1 MAKDVSVAE
10 AKAQIR
16 AGAEFSATSAT
27 GGAQKKQYW
36 TPDGRILFL
45 VPQIRQ
51 FVRKDKDGNVIASGT
66 RDANMDKGYLSHPP
80 SEAEKKVFCRWCDT
94 WHDTQVE
101 VEACQIANKKIEAQR
116 EAMARQELANQTIE
130 KDNEISKLNSRIE
143 QLEKLIKE
151 KLGG

>member
-1 MAKDVSVAE
+1 MGLVGTVLSGSSTGHRPTYHAERNKGSTGLCGTNRLCDGGRVMAKEVSVSE

-51 FVRKDKDGNVIASGT
+51 YVRKDKDGNVIASGT
-66 RDANMDKGYLSHPP
+66 RDANMDKGVFFFPP
-80 SEAEKKVFCRWCDT
+80 SSSEWE
-94 WHDTQVE
+94 
-101 VEACQIANKKIEAQR
+101 
-116 EAMARQELANQTIE
+116 
-130 KDNEISKLNSRIE
+130 
-143 QLEKLIKE
+143 
-151 KLGG
+151 